1 MSRKMNNVECYSHK
15 VISTLFALL
24 RCALI
29 EDGQLRKTAFEQERE
44 NGKLDLL
51 SFSAK
56 EWSDLYSLSAEQG
69 VMALTY
75 DVLKTHFI
83 ESDKESDNSQNKLPF
98 EIKKILIEWEI
109 SCIAVIKR
117 YHKHLEVIKE
127 IRSCV
132 IPQPKLGFLIL
143 KGVAFSAY
151 YPKPHLRESGDI
163 DIYFYKNKEWFEN
176 FFRTTQNSTFLNSSK
191 KHNNYFFKNVL
202 IEMHHFF
209 LNADRNKTDK
219 KLNEIL
225 IKELANTK
233 LIAIEGI
240 EIEVGT
246 NEFNFILMIRHAMV
260 HFLDSSISI
269 RHFFDIAA
277 FIMCNPSNIFDYKKV
292 RIIFEQ
298 HKLHRLYD
306 VFIYFTIINFGTSI
320 KLEEIREDRNDN
332 EYFLIDE
339 YLKQLLNDTFK
350 IKKNIKEN
358 RRNNSNDYKY
368 GLKRIYRRKNRQGV
382 VHPTLVEDIMQ
393 FHKKIKKRHDQ
404 KWKYRIIS
412 KTSYYNNLWK
422 LLKAKIKS
430 YILP

>member
-1 MSRKMNNVECYSHK
+1 MNNVECYSHK

-29 EDGQLRKTAFEQERE
+29 EDGQLRKTAFEKERE

-163 DIYFYKNKEWFEN
+163 DIYFYKNREWFEN
-176 FFRTTQNSTFLNSSK
+176 FFKTSPNSVFSHSSK
-191 KHNNYFFKNVL
+191 KHNCIIYKNFP
-202 IEMHHFF
+202 IEFHYYF
-209 LNADRNKTDK
+209 LNSHLSKVDK
-219 KLNEIL
+219 LLNDVL
-225 IKELANTK
+225 HK
-233 LIAIEGI
+233 LIDESKLITVENT
-240 EIEVGT
+240 EIETGSA
-246 NEFNFILMIRHAMV
+246 EFNFILMIRHAMV
-260 HFLDSSISI
+260 HFLASSISI

-277 FIMCNPSNIFDYKKV
+277 FINRYPQSEFDYQKIRKF
-292 RIIFEQ
+292 FEQ
-298 HKLHRLYD
+298 HKLNNLYD
-306 VFIYFTIINFGTSI
+306 AFFCFYE
-320 KLEEIREDRNDN
+320 L
-332 EYFLIDE
+332 
-339 YLKQLLNDTFK
+339 YLKQSISEQNPNIYQYNQDIRNYVELMLNDS
-350 IKKNIKEN
+350 INSKKQ
-358 RRNNSNDYKY
+358 
-368 GLKRIYRRKNRQGV
+368 LKRLRRKKQNLLKDKYIFGV
-382 VHPTLVEDIMQ
+382 DSPTLADDIKY
-393 FHKKIKKRHDQ
+393 FHKKLKHKHDQ
-404 KWKYRIIS
+404 KWKFSIIT
-412 KTSYYNNLWK
+412 KMSYYSNIWL
-422 LLKAKIKS
+422 LLKEKIRTHFS
-430 YILP
+430 LYH